1 MNLQTGAKIGAKFKF
16 IVKKQDGS
24 ISKEIDWFH
33 NLVLDAGLLRMPI
46 GTWIDRCCVGSGNST
61 PIASQASLDAF
72 VASTTVSLN
81 NQAGWDS
88 TTNPTYLYE
97 RNTWRF
103 AQGAA
108 KGNLSEVGLGW
119 GDNTLWNRAL
129 IKDTVGNPATITI
142 LADEVLD
149 VVAEIRVYPAQT
161 PSGSFQLKDKF
172 GSVVSTHSYSSKI
185 SLGGGY
191 WGSSGQVEGNLFSVQ
206 GVSAA
211 TVTTVSGKT
220 LQTIGSLDLAQA
232 NTAHSQIKVWY
243 TLMGGNAN
251 WGYLTTITPPIIKT
265 SDMKMSYTVN
275 FSIDRYTP

>member
-24 ISKEIDWFH
+24 ISKETDWFH

-46 GTWIDRCCVGSGNST
+46 GPWIDRCCVGSGNST

-81 NQAGWDS
+81 GQAGWDS

-129 IKDTVGNPATITI
+129 IKDTTGNPATITI

-185 SLGGGY
+185 SLGGGT
-191 WGSSGQVEGNLFSVQ
+191 WGGASQVGNSSLSVQ
-206 GVSAA
+206 GVRTA
-211 TVTTVSGKT
+211 TVNTALGKT
-220 LQTIGSLDLAQA
+220 IQTIGTLDLSAA
-232 NTAHSQIKVWY
+232 NTAHSQINAQY
-243 TLMGGNAN
+243 ALMGGNAD

-265 SDMKMSYTVN
+265 PDMKMSYTVN
-275 FSIDRYTP
+275 FSVDRYTP

>member
-24 ISKEIDWFH
+24 ISKETDWFH

-46 GTWIDRCCVGSGNST
+46 GPWIDRCCVGSGNST

-81 NQAGWDS
+81 GQAGWDS

-119 GDNTLWNRAL
+119 GDNALWNRAL
-129 IKDTVGNPATITI
+129 IKDTTGNPATITI

-185 SLGGGY
+185 SLGGGT
-191 WGSSGQVEGNLFSVQ
+191 WGGASQVRNSSLSVQ
-206 GVSAA
+206 GVRTA
-211 TVTTVSGKT
+211 TVNTVLGKT
-220 LQTIGSLDLAQA
+220 IQTIGTLDLSAA
-232 NTAHSQIKVWY
+232 NTAHSQINAQY
-243 TLMGGNAN
+243 ALMGGNAD

-265 SDMKMSYTVN
+265 PDMKMSYTVN
-275 FSIDRYTP
+275 FSVDRYTP

>member
-24 ISKEIDWFH
+24 ISKETDWFH

-46 GTWIDRCCVGSGNST
+46 GPWIDRCCVGSGNST

-81 NQAGWDS
+81 GQAGWDS
-88 TTNPTYLYE
+88 TTNPTYLYD
-97 RNTWRF
+97 RKTWRF

-119 GDNTLWNRAL
+119 GDNALWNRAL
-129 IKDTVGNPATITI
+129 IKDTTGNPATITI

-185 SLGGGY
+185 SLGGGT
-191 WGSSGQVEGNLFSVQ
+191 WGGASQVRNSSLSVQ
-206 GVSAA
+206 GVRTA
-211 TVTTVSGKT
+211 TVNTVLGKT
-220 LQTIGSLDLAQA
+220 IQTIGTLDLSAA
-232 NTAHSQIKVWY
+232 NTAHSQINAQY
-243 TLMGGNAN
+243 ALMGGNAD

-265 SDMKMSYTVN
+265 PDMKMSYTVN
-275 FSIDRYTP
+275 FSVDRYTP

>member
-24 ISKEIDWFH
+24 ISKETDWFH

-46 GTWIDRCCVGSGNST
+46 GPWIDRCCVGSGNST

-81 NQAGWDS
+81 GQAGWDS
-88 TTNPTYLYE
+88 TTNPTYLYD
-97 RNTWRF
+97 RKTWRF

-119 GDNTLWNRAL
+119 GDNALWNRAL
-129 IKDTVGNPATITI
+129 IKDTTGNPATITI

-185 SLGGGY
+185 SLGGGT
-191 WGSSGQVEGNLFSVQ
+191 WGGASQVRNSSLSVQ
-206 GVSAA
+206 GVRTA
-211 TVTTVSGKT
+211 TVNTVLGKT
-220 LQTIGSLDLAQA
+220 IQTIGTLDLSAA
-232 NTAHSQIKVWY
+232 NTAHSQINAQY
-243 TLMGGNAN
+243 TLMGGNAD

-265 SDMKMSYTVN
+265 PDMKMSYTVN
-275 FSIDRYTP
+275 FSVDRYTP

>member
-24 ISKEIDWFH
+24 ISKETDWFH

-97 RNTWRF
+97 RKTWRF

-185 SLGGGY
+185 SLGGGT
-191 WGSSGQVEGNLFSVQ
+191 WGGASPVRNSSLSVQ
-206 GVSAA
+206 GVRTA
-211 TVTTVSGKT
+211 TVNTVLGKT
-220 LQTIGSLDLAQA
+220 IQTIGTLELSEA
-232 NTAHSQIKVWY
+232 NTAHSQINAQY
-243 TLMGGNAN
+243 ALMGGNAD
-251 WGYLTTITPPIIKT
+251 WGYLTTIIPPIIKT
-265 SDMKMSYTVN
+265 PDMKMSYTVS
-275 FSIDRYTP
+275 FSVDRYTP